1 MRSTQVVTADTNRTI
16 QLPKRF
22 VDRLSVRAGE
32 ELTVQLVEE
41 AGLILI
47 FPSRRNRPTEL
58 AMPTPRQ
65 QVQQA
70 LANMSLLATLDPATV
85 KRYAPPARQGRLS
98 PLKIG
103 GKPVSEIIIEE
114 RSRW

>member
-1 MRSTQVVTADTNRTI
+1 MGPTQVITPDANRTI
-16 QLPKRF
+16 QLPKMF
-22 VDRLSVRAGE
+22 VDRLGVRAGE

-41 AGLILI
+41 AGLILV
-47 FPSRRNRPTEL
+47 FPSRRARPTES

-65 QVQQA
+65 QVKQA
-70 LANMSLLATLDPATV
+70 LANARLLATLDPATA
-85 KRYAPPARQGRLS
+85 KRYVPPAKTGRLS

-103 GKPVSEIIIEE
+103 GKPVSEIIVEE